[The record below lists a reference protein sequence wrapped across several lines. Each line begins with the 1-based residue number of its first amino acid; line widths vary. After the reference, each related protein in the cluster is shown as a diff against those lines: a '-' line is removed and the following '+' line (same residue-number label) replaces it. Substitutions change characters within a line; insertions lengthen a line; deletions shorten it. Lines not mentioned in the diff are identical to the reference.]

1 MCVSQYNKLKL
12 VMVTNKSE
20 SKPIISLHRVT
31 KVYGKGDNAVEA
43 LRGIDL
49 DIRSGE
55 AIAIIGRSG
64 SGKST
69 LAHVMATLDR
79 PTSGKVLING
89 SEVGR
94 RSRRA
99 SNRLRN
105 QEIGFVFQQFFMNA
119 RDSVLDNVML
129 PMVIAGIRP
138 KLRRKRA
145 LDALETVGL
154 LDKAYARASDL
165 SGGQKQRVCIARA
178 IVNKP
183 SIILADEPTGNLDT
197 ATSRVVEN
205 MLFRLN
211 QERGITLVIVTHDPD
226 LAQRCG
232 RQVRIADGQVVGD
245 QKERK

>member
-1 MCVSQYNKLKL
+1 
-12 VMVTNKSE
+12 MVTNKSE
-20 SKPIISLHRVT
+20 SKPIISLHQVT

-129 PMVIAGIRP
+129 PMIIAGIRP

-197 ATSRVVEN
+197 ATSRVVED
-205 MLFRLN
+205 MLFQLN

-226 LAQRCG
+226 LARRCG
-232 RQVRIADGQVVGD
+232 RQVRIADGRVVGD

>member
-1 MCVSQYNKLKL
+1 
-12 VMVTNKSE
+12 MVTNKSE
-20 SKPIISLHRVT
+20 SKPIISLHQVT

-49 DIRSGE
+49 DVSSGE
-55 AIAIIGRSG
+55 VIAIIGRSG

-197 ATSRVVEN
+197 ATSRVVED

-232 RQVRIADGQVVGD
+232 RQVRIADGRVVGD

>member
-1 MCVSQYNKLKL
+1 
-12 VMVTNKSE
+12 MVTNKSE
-20 SKPIISLHRVT
+20 SKPIISLHQVT

-43 LRGIDL
+43 LRGVDL
-49 DIRSGE
+49 DISSGE
-55 AIAIIGRSG
+55 VIAIIGRSG

-197 ATSRVVEN
+197 ATSRVVED

-232 RQVRIADGQVVGD
+232 RQVRIADGRVVSD

>member
-1 MCVSQYNKLKL
+1 
-12 VMVTNKSE
+12 MVTNKSE
-20 SKPIISLHRVT
+20 SKSIISLHQVT

-43 LRGIDL
+43 LRGVDL
-49 DIRSGE
+49 DISSGE
-55 AIAIIGRSG
+55 VIAIIGRSG

-197 ATSRVVEN
+197 ATSRVVED

>member
-1 MCVSQYNKLKL
+1 
-12 VMVTNKSE
+12 MVTNKSE
-20 SKPIISLHRVT
+20 SKPIISLHQVT

-49 DIRSGE
+49 DISSGE
-55 AIAIIGRSG
+55 VIAIIGRSG

-79 PTSGKVLING
+79 PTSGKVLIDG

-197 ATSRVVEN
+197 ATSRVVED

-232 RQVRIADGQVVGD
+232 RQVRIADGRVVSD

>member
-1 MCVSQYNKLKL
+1 
-12 VMVTNKSE
+12 MVTNKSE
-20 SKPIISLHRVT
+20 SKPIISLHQVT

-49 DIRSGE
+49 DIGSGE
-55 AIAIIGRSG
+55 VIAIIGRSG

-197 ATSRVVEN
+197 ATSRVVED

-226 LAQRCG
+226 LARRCG
-232 RQVRIADGQVVGD
+232 RQVRIADGRVVGD

>member
-1 MCVSQYNKLKL
+1 
-12 VMVTNKSE
+12 MVTNKSE
-20 SKPIISLHRVT
+20 SKPIISLHQVT

-55 AIAIIGRSG
+55 VIAIIGRSG

-197 ATSRVVEN
+197 ATSRVVED

-226 LAQRCG
+226 LARRCG
-232 RQVRIADGQVVGD
+232 RQVRIADGRVVSD

>member
-1 MCVSQYNKLKL
+1 
-12 VMVTNKSE
+12 MVTNKSE
-20 SKPIISLHRVT
+20 SKPIISLHQVT

-49 DIRSGE
+49 DISSGE
-55 AIAIIGRSG
+55 VIAIIGRSG

-138 KLRRKRA
+138 KLRRKLA

-197 ATSRVVEN
+197 ATSRVVED

-232 RQVRIADGQVVGD
+232 RQVRIADGRVVSD

>member
-1 MCVSQYNKLKL
+1 
-12 VMVTNKSE
+12 MVTNKSE
-20 SKPIISLHRVT
+20 SKPIISLHQVT

-183 SIILADEPTGNLDT
+183 AIILADEPTGNLDT
-197 ATSRVVEN
+197 ATSRVVED

>member
-1 MCVSQYNKLKL
+1 
-12 VMVTNKSE
+12 
-20 SKPIISLHRVT
+20 
-31 KVYGKGDNAVEA
+31 
-43 LRGIDL
+43 
-49 DIRSGE
+49 
-55 AIAIIGRSG
+55 
-64 SGKST
+64 
-69 LAHVMATLDR
+69 MATLDR

-197 ATSRVVEN
+197 ATSRVVED

-245 QKERK
+245 QKEWK

>member
-1 MCVSQYNKLKL
+1 
-12 VMVTNKSE
+12 MVTNKSE
-20 SKPIISLHRVT
+20 SKPIISLHQVT

-94 RSRRA
+94 LSRRA

-129 PMVIAGIRP
+129 PMMIAGIRP

-197 ATSRVVEN
+197 ATSRVVED

-226 LAQRCG
+226 LARRCG

>member
-1 MCVSQYNKLKL
+1 
-12 VMVTNKSE
+12 MVTNKSE
-20 SKPIISLHRVT
+20 SKPIISLHQVT

-49 DIRSGE
+49 DIHSGE
-55 AIAIIGRSG
+55 VIAIIGRSG

-183 SIILADEPTGNLDT
+183 AIILADEPTGNLDT
-197 ATSRVVEN
+197 ATSRVVED

-232 RQVRIADGQVVGD
+232 RQVRIADGRVVSD

>member
-1 MCVSQYNKLKL
+1 
-12 VMVTNKSE
+12 MVTNKSE
-20 SKPIISLHRVT
+20 SKPIISLHQVT

-55 AIAIIGRSG
+55 VIAIIGRSG

-197 ATSRVVEN
+197 ATSRVVED

-226 LAQRCG
+226 LARRCG

>member
-1 MCVSQYNKLKL
+1 
-12 VMVTNKSE
+12 MVANKSE
-20 SKPIISLHRVT
+20 SKPIISLHQVT

-197 ATSRVVEN
+197 ATSRVVED

>member
-1 MCVSQYNKLKL
+1 
-12 VMVTNKSE
+12 MVTNKSE
-20 SKPIISLHRVT
+20 SKPIISLHQVT

-129 PMVIAGIRP
+129 PMVITGIRP

-197 ATSRVVEN
+197 ATSRVVED

>member
-1 MCVSQYNKLKL
+1 
-12 VMVTNKSE
+12 MVTNKSE
-20 SKPIISLHRVT
+20 SKPIISLHQVT

-183 SIILADEPTGNLDT
+183 SITLADEPTGNLDT
-197 ATSRVVEN
+197 ATSRVVED

>member
-1 MCVSQYNKLKL
+1 
-12 VMVTNKSE
+12 MVTNKSE
-20 SKPIISLHRVT
+20 SKPIISLRQVT

-119 RDSVLDNVML
+119 RDSVFANAML
-129 PMVIAGIRP
+129 PMVSAGIRP

-197 ATSRVVEN
+197 ATSRVVED

>member
-1 MCVSQYNKLKL
+1 
-12 VMVTNKSE
+12 MVTNKSE
-20 SKPIISLHRVT
+20 SKPIISLHQVT

-49 DIRSGE
+49 DISSGE

-138 KLRRKRA
+138 KSRRKRA

-197 ATSRVVEN
+197 ATSRVVED

-232 RQVRIADGQVVGD
+232 RQVRIADGRVVSD

>member
-1 MCVSQYNKLKL
+1 
-12 VMVTNKSE
+12 MVTNKSE
-20 SKPIISLHRVT
+20 SKPIISLHQVT

-94 RSRRA
+94 RFRRA

-197 ATSRVVEN
+197 ATSRVVED

-232 RQVRIADGQVVGD
+232 RRVRIADGRVVSD

>member
-1 MCVSQYNKLKL
+1 M
-12 VMVTNKSE
+12 
-20 SKPIISLHRVT
+20 
-31 KVYGKGDNAVEA
+31 
-43 LRGIDL
+43 
-49 DIRSGE
+49 
-55 AIAIIGRSG
+55 
-64 SGKST
+64 
-69 LAHVMATLDR
+69 
-79 PTSGKVLING
+79 
-89 SEVGR
+89 
-94 RSRRA
+94 
-99 SNRLRN
+99 
-105 QEIGFVFQQFFMNA
+105 
-119 RDSVLDNVML
+119 
-129 PMVIAGIRP
+129 
-138 KLRRKRA
+138 RRKRA

-197 ATSRVVEN
+197 ATSRVVED

>member
-1 MCVSQYNKLKL
+1 
-12 VMVTNKSE
+12 MVTNKSE
-20 SKPIISLHRVT
+20 SNPIISLHQVT

-55 AIAIIGRSG
+55 VIAIIGRSG

-129 PMVIAGIRP
+129 PMMIAGIRP

-197 ATSRVVEN
+197 ATSRVVED

>member
-1 MCVSQYNKLKL
+1 
-12 VMVTNKSE
+12 MVTNKSE
-20 SKPIISLHRVT
+20 SKPIISLHQVT

-49 DIRSGE
+49 DISSGE

-89 SEVGR
+89 LEVGR

-197 ATSRVVEN
+197 ATSRVVED

>member
-1 MCVSQYNKLKL
+1 
-12 VMVTNKSE
+12 MVTNKSE
-20 SKPIISLHRVT
+20 SKPIISLHQVT

-49 DIRSGE
+49 DISSGE
-55 AIAIIGRSG
+55 VIAIIGRSG

-183 SIILADEPTGNLDT
+183 AIILADEPTGNLDT
-197 ATSRVVEN
+197 ATSRAVED

-226 LAQRCG
+226 LARRCG
-232 RQVRIADGQVVGD
+232 RQVRIADGRVVSD

>member
-1 MCVSQYNKLKL
+1 
-12 VMVTNKSE
+12 MVTNKSE
-20 SKPIISLHRVT
+20 SKPIISLHQVT

-49 DIRSGE
+49 DISSGE
-55 AIAIIGRSG
+55 VIAIIGRSG

-197 ATSRVVEN
+197 ATSRVVED

-211 QERGITLVIVTHDPD
+211 RERGITLVIVTHDPD
-226 LAQRCG
+226 LARRCG
-232 RQVRIADGQVVGD
+232 RQVRIADGRVVGD

>member
-1 MCVSQYNKLKL
+1 
-12 VMVTNKSE
+12 MVTNKSE
-20 SKPIISLHRVT
+20 SKPIISLHQVT

-129 PMVIAGIRP
+129 PMMIAGIRP

-197 ATSRVVEN
+197 ATSRVVED

-226 LAQRCG
+226 LARRCG
-232 RQVRIADGQVVGD
+232 RQVRITDGQVVGD

>member
-1 MCVSQYNKLKL
+1 
-12 VMVTNKSE
+12 MVTNKSE
-20 SKPIISLHRVT
+20 SKPIISLHQVT

-165 SGGQKQRVCIARA
+165 SGGQKQRVWIARA

-197 ATSRVVEN
+197 ATSRVVED

-211 QERGITLVIVTHDPD
+211 QEQGITLVIVTHDPD

>member
-1 MCVSQYNKLKL
+1 
-12 VMVTNKSE
+12 MVTNKSE
-20 SKPIISLHRVT
+20 SKPIISLHQVT

-145 LDALETVGL
+145 LDALETVGF
-154 LDKAYARASDL
+154 LDTAYARASDL

-197 ATSRVVEN
+197 ATSRVVED

>member
-1 MCVSQYNKLKL
+1 
-12 VMVTNKSE
+12 MVTNKSE

-197 ATSRVVEN
+197 ATSRVVED

-226 LAQRCG
+226 LARRCG

>member
-1 MCVSQYNKLKL
+1 
-12 VMVTNKSE
+12 MVTNKSE
-20 SKPIISLHRVT
+20 SKPIISLHQVT

-49 DIRSGE
+49 DISSGE

-197 ATSRVVEN
+197 ATSRVVED

-211 QERGITLVIVTHDPD
+211 QEQGITLVIVTHDPD

>member
-1 MCVSQYNKLKL
+1 
-12 VMVTNKSE
+12 MVTNKSE
-20 SKPIISLHRVT
+20 SKPIISLHQVT

-49 DIRSGE
+49 DISSGE
-55 AIAIIGRSG
+55 VIAIIGRSG

-183 SIILADEPTGNLDT
+183 AIILADEPTGNLDT
-197 ATSRVVEN
+197 ATSRVVED

-226 LAQRCG
+226 LARRCG

>member
-1 MCVSQYNKLKL
+1 
-12 VMVTNKSE
+12 MVTNKSE
-20 SKPIISLHRVT
+20 SKPIISLHQVT

-49 DIRSGE
+49 DISSGE
-55 AIAIIGRSG
+55 VIAIIGRSG

-197 ATSRVVEN
+197 ATSRVVED

-232 RQVRIADGQVVGD
+232 RQVRIADGRVVSD

>member
-1 MCVSQYNKLKL
+1 
-12 VMVTNKSE
+12 MVTNKSE
-20 SKPIISLHRVT
+20 SKPIISLHQVT

-94 RSRRA
+94 RSKRA

-129 PMVIAGIRP
+129 PMMIAGIRP

-197 ATSRVVEN
+197 ATSRVVED

>member
-1 MCVSQYNKLKL
+1 
-12 VMVTNKSE
+12 MVTNKSE
-20 SKPIISLHRVT
+20 SKPVISLHQVT
-31 KVYGKGDNAVEA
+31 KMYGKGDNAVEA

-49 DIRSGE
+49 DISSGE
-55 AIAIIGRSG
+55 VIAIIGRSG

-183 SIILADEPTGNLDT
+183 AIILADEPTGNLDT
-197 ATSRVVEN
+197 ATSRVVED

-232 RQVRIADGQVVGD
+232 RQVRIADGRVVSD
-245 QKERK
+245 QKEQK

>member
-1 MCVSQYNKLKL
+1 
-12 VMVTNKSE
+12 MVTNKSE
-20 SKPIISLHRVT
+20 SKPIISLHQVT

-119 RDSVLDNVML
+119 GDSVLDNVML
-129 PMVIAGIRP
+129 PMMIAGIRP

-197 ATSRVVEN
+197 ATSRVVED

>member
-1 MCVSQYNKLKL
+1 
-12 VMVTNKSE
+12 MVTNKSE
-20 SKPIISLHRVT
+20 SKSIISLHQVT

-49 DIRSGE
+49 DISSGE

-197 ATSRVVEN
+197 ATSRVVED

-232 RQVRIADGQVVGD
+232 RQVRITNGQVVGD

>member
-1 MCVSQYNKLKL
+1 
-12 VMVTNKSE
+12 MVTNKSE
-20 SKPIISLHRVT
+20 SKPVISLHQVT

-49 DIRSGE
+49 DISSGE
-55 AIAIIGRSG
+55 VIAIIGRSG

-197 ATSRVVEN
+197 ATSRVVED

>member
-1 MCVSQYNKLKL
+1 
-12 VMVTNKSE
+12 MVTNKSE
-20 SKPIISLHRVT
+20 SKPVISLHQVT

-197 ATSRVVEN
+197 ATSRVVED

>member
-1 MCVSQYNKLKL
+1 
-12 VMVTNKSE
+12 MVTNKSE
-20 SKPIISLHRVT
+20 SKPLISLHQVT
-31 KVYGKGDNAVEA
+31 TVYGKGDNAVEA
-43 LRGIDL
+43 LRGINL

-197 ATSRVVEN
+197 ATSRVVED
-205 MLFRLN
+205 MLFQLN

>member
-1 MCVSQYNKLKL
+1 
-12 VMVTNKSE
+12 MVTNKSE
-20 SKPIISLHRVT
+20 SKPIISLHQVT

-43 LRGIDL
+43 LRGINL

-197 ATSRVVEN
+197 ATSRVVED

-232 RQVRIADGQVVGD
+232 RQVRIADGRVVSD

>member
-1 MCVSQYNKLKL
+1 
-12 VMVTNKSE
+12 MVTNKSE
-20 SKPIISLHRVT
+20 SKPIISLHQVT

-55 AIAIIGRSG
+55 VIAIIGRSG

-129 PMVIAGIRP
+129 PMMIAGIRP

-197 ATSRVVEN
+197 ATSRVVED